1 MLAELGQVSGLWKFV
16 LSVKDDF
23 HQWIRH
29 RAQDGKRVSF
39 SYDKCCGQMAL
50 CDQFSTLFL
59 WIIRDNRLLL
69 LKPFVH

>member
-50 CDQFSTLFL
+50 CDQFCTLFL
-59 WIIRDNRLLL
+59 
-69 LKPFVH
+69 